1 MNNEQKRRYLS
12 QARRLDE
19 VIKIKLMQYEE
30 LKAIAEKTTSQITGM
45 PKGGSKGDA
54 LVKVADMSREIDREI
69 DELVDLKW
77 QIRQVIKTAG
87 DLELIA
93 VLEAYYLTRNSWE
106 QVAKNMNYS
115 LRTVLRLH
123 DKAIKRIEIKEQA

>member
-106 QVAKNMNYS
+106 QVAKNMDYS

-123 DKAIKRIEIKEQA
+123 DKAIERIEIKEQA

>member
-1 MNNEQKRRYLS
+1 MNSEEKRRYLS
-12 QARRLDE
+12 QARRLDD
-19 VIKIKLMQYEE
+19 VIRIKLMQYEE
-30 LKAIAEKTTSQITGM
+30 LKTIAEKTTTQITGM

-77 QIRQVIKTAG
+77 KIRQVIKTAG
-87 DLELIA
+87 DIELIA
-93 VLEAYYLTRNSWE
+93 ILEAYYLTRNSWE
-106 QVAKNMNYS
+106 QVAKNMGYS

-123 DKAIKRIEIKEQA
+123 DKAISKITIKEQ